1 MMKNNFRLLICI
13 FALSLLCANCTKMD
27 EYKQYIPDGETI
39 YPQKADS
46 LKSYSGKKRIM
57 LEWEIIDPKVNFCKV
72 SWREE
77 SEQKSVDVPIESNSE
92 YENNT
97 TQVIIDN
104 LEESNYIFTIVS
116 FDKLGNR
123 SIPVEIEETS
133 YGDMYESSLVNRVIK
148 SKEYLPETGLTI
160 EWYRAEENEVNVELS
175 YTNIK
180 KEQKNIIIPK
190 ESTSSFIP
198 DFNVEY
204 PFFYTTTYKPDSM
217 AIDTF
222 YAAIQEERVAYYA
235 DITDDFLQNSGDPFQ
250 LGNMVHDNRFYS
262 APGWIGNTVGTRNGN
277 IDILK
282 NTPNNGLTLWAW
294 SGYSP
299 LPSFENGKLF
309 QTIELEAGTYRFDA
323 LVYAVSSSLNRSYV
337 VVALGEN
344 LPDINNISSALA
356 STATPNDIKEADAN
370 KPILTVEF
378 ILTEKSKVSL
388 GFVANIGHAQET
400 IYKKV
405 KLFEKR

>member
-1 MMKNNFRLLICI
+1 MMKNYFRLFICI

-27 EYKQYIPDGETI
+27 DYKQYIPDGETI

-46 LKSYSGKKRIM
+46 LKAFSGKKRIM
-57 LEWEIIDPKVNFCKV
+57 LEWQIIDPKVDFCQI
-72 SWREE
+72 SWFQGT
-77 SEQKSVDVPIESNSE
+77 EQKNMDVLIETNSE
-92 YENNT
+92 YDNNT

-123 SIPVEIEETS
+123 SIPVEIEQVS

-148 SKEYLPETGLTI
+148 SKEYMPESGLTI
-160 EWYRAEENEVNVELS
+160 EWYRAEESEINVELN
-175 YTNIK
+175 YTSIS
-180 KEQKNIIIPK
+180 KEQKNIIISN
-190 ESTSSFIP
+190 ESTSSFIS

-204 PFFYTTTYKPDSM
+204 PFTYKTSYRPDST
-217 AIDTF
+217 AIDIF
-222 YAAIQEERVAYYA
+222 YADIQEERVSYYA
-235 DITDDFLQNSGDPFQ
+235 DITDDFLQNTGDPFQ
-250 LGNMVHDNRFYS
+250 LGSMVHDNRFYA

-277 IDILK
+277 IDVLK
-282 NTPNNGLTLWAW
+282 NAPNHGLTLWAW

-323 LVYAVSSSLNRSYV
+323 LVYAVSSNLNRSYI
-337 VVALGEN
+337 VVALGED
-344 LPDINNISSALA
+344 LPDISNISSALA
-356 STATPNDIKEADAN
+356 STAVPNNIKEGDTN
-370 KPILTVEF
+370 KPTLSVEF
-378 ILTEKSKVSL
+378 ELTEKSKVSL

-405 KLFEKR
+405 RLFEKR